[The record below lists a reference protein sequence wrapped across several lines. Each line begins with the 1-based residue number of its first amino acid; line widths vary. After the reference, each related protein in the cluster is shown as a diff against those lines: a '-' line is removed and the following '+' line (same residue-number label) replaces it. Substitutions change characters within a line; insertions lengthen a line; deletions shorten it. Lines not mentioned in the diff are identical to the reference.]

1 MEVPPR
7 PTPGFRATGGAWLSA
22 AIVLNTLGGTTKQ
35 CQYPSALENSGV
47 YLSITWYGVK
57 HRIYSGPL
65 LRPTQQRAC
74 LPSAQL
80 LFMICWI
87 VGGGNILALNRMPRL
102 KLALKVCLGFLVL
115 GLAFLALA
123 TSQIQPE
130 SQLPLKIEV
139 KTYPS
144 RIGAGQEVWIAVA
157 IALDDG
163 WHIYGNPKGPGP
175 GLPTILEV
183 FSLPKGFHA
192 DAAKFLPAEKLL
204 EPDLGPDEWVW
215 IYRKKTTIYVRLT
228 TPSDLAFRNH
238 QVHLHLQLALC
249 RVGVCMPY
257 KTTLTVPLNV
267 VSSSSVEA
275 SIPHWVTKEI
285 QLSHVGETKSR
296 SQPAAVQTILSQPS
310 ETDTSQL
317 SEIPAMKPRAVMPG
331 LEVGSLAKA
340 ALFAVLAGFIL
351 NFMPCVLPVVS
362 LKVLGFV
369 QQAQE
374 SGRRVALLGL
384 SFAAGIFAVFLVLA
398 ALASFAGYGW
408 GELFQKED
416 FLIAMIALIFTMSL
430 CLFGLFQLPIPHF
443 ASSGDSISVQRQGYF
458 ESFYKGTLATFLATP
473 CSGPLLGGAMAWTL
487 RQPPVQ
493 IFVVFSCLGFGMAFP
508 YVIMSIH
515 PAALRWLPR
524 PGNWL
529 VHFERFMGFALLA
542 TVVYLL
548 TIVQANMRVWIV
560 LFCLFLAIGFYI
572 WGQMISLGDS
582 SRRRI
587 LVRLLAVIIMVVGGW
602 VSLKTFPSMG
612 WNEDPLSKQVE
623 SEIWQTYTDK
633 KLLEAARQNR
643 WVAVDFTA
651 DWCPNCILVER
662 TALGDE
668 HVVETFRK
676 HNVLLLRADL
686 TRENLPAK
694 RLLEKMGSRSIPFL
708 ALFPPGEHFWQ
719 PFFLRDIYRARDVLR
734 VFEIVA
740 EEQ

>member
-1 MEVPPR
+1 
-7 PTPGFRATGGAWLSA
+7 
-22 AIVLNTLGGTTKQ
+22 
-35 CQYPSALENSGV
+35 
-47 YLSITWYGVK
+47 
-57 HRIYSGPL
+57 
-65 LRPTQQRAC
+65 
-74 LPSAQL
+74 
-80 LFMICWI
+80 MICRI
-87 VGGGNILALNRMPRL
+87 VGGKTIPDLNRMPRL
-102 KLALKVCLGFLVL
+102 KSTLKLCLGFLVL
-115 GLAFLALA
+115 GLAFSALA
-123 TSQIQPE
+123 ASQTQLE
-130 SQLPLKIEV
+130 TQLPLKVEV

-144 RIGAGQEVWIAVA
+144 RIGAGQEVWLAVA
-157 IALDDG
+157 IVLDDG

-183 FSLPKGFHA
+183 LSFPEGFKA
-192 DAAKFLPAEKLL
+192 DAARFLPAEKLL

-215 IYRKKTTIYVRLT
+215 IYRKKTTIYLRLS
-228 TPSDLAFRNH
+228 TPSHLPLKKH

-249 RVGVCMPY
+249 REGVCMPY
-257 KTTLTVPLNV
+257 KTKLTVPVNV
-267 VSSSSVEA
+267 VSSLSAET
-275 SIPHWVTKEI
+275 SIPQWATKEI
-285 QLSHVGETKSR
+285 QLSHVGEIKSK
-296 SQPAAVQTILSQPS
+296 SELKSVETILSPPS
-310 ETDTSQL
+310 EREISQL
-317 SEIPAMKPRAVMPG
+317 GEIPAVKPRPVMPG
-331 LEVGSLAKA
+331 LEVGGLLKA
-340 ALFAVLAGFIL
+340 ALFAVVAGFIL
-351 NFMPCVLPVVS
+351 NFLPCVLPVVS

-408 GELFQKED
+408 GELFQKQD
-416 FLIAMIALIFTMSL
+416 FLIAMIALIFTMAL
-430 CLFGLFQLPIPHF
+430 CLFGIFQLPIPHF
-443 ASSGDSISVQRQGYF
+443 ASSGESISVQRQGYF

-508 YVIMSIH
+508 YVVMSIY

-548 TIVQANMRVWIV
+548 TIVQENMRVWIV
-560 LFCLFLAIGFYI
+560 LFCLFLAIGCYI
-572 WGQMISLGDS
+572 WGQMTSLGDS

-587 LVRLLAVIIMVVGGW
+587 VVRLLAVSIMVVGGW
-602 VSLKTFPSMG
+602 VSLKTFPTMG
-612 WNEDPLSKQVE
+612 WNKDSSLNRVA
-623 SEIWQTYTDK
+623 SENWQTYTDT
-633 KLLEAARQNR
+633 KLLEAARESR
-643 WVAVDFTA
+643 WAIVAFTA

-662 TALGDE
+662 AALGDE

-676 HNVLLLRADL
+676 HNALLLKADL
-686 TRENLPAK
+686 TRENPPAK

-708 ALFPPGEHFWQ
+708 ALFPPGERFWQ

-734 VFEIVA
+734 VFEIAAA
-740 EEQ
+740 ERVKE

>member
-1 MEVPPR
+1 
-7 PTPGFRATGGAWLSA
+7 
-22 AIVLNTLGGTTKQ
+22 
-35 CQYPSALENSGV
+35 
-47 YLSITWYGVK
+47 
-57 HRIYSGPL
+57 
-65 LRPTQQRAC
+65 
-74 LPSAQL
+74 
-80 LFMICWI
+80 
-87 VGGGNILALNRMPRL
+87 MPRL
-102 KLALKVCLGFLVL
+102 KSTLKLCLGFLVL
-115 GLAFLALA
+115 GVAFSALA
-123 TSQIQPE
+123 ASQTELENQP
-130 SQLPLKIEV
+130 PLKVEV

-157 IALDDG
+157 IALDHG

-183 FSLPKGFHA
+183 LSLPQGFKA
-192 DAAKFLPAEKLL
+192 DDARFLPAEKLI
-204 EPDLGPDEWVW
+204 EPDLGVNDWVW
-215 IYRKKTTIYVRLT
+215 IYRKKTTIYLRLSA
-228 TPSDLAFRNH
+228 PSHLPLKKH
-238 QVHLHLQLALC
+238 QVLLHLQLALC
-249 RVGVCMPY
+249 REGVCMPY
-257 KTTLTVPLNV
+257 KTKLAVPLNV
-267 VSSSSVEA
+267 VSGLSVET
-275 SIPHWVTKEI
+275 SIPQWATKEI
-285 QLSHVGETKSR
+285 QLSHAGEIKSK
-296 SQPAAVQTILSQPS
+296 SQLTSGETILSQPS
-310 ETDTSQL
+310 EREISQL
-317 SEIPAMKPRAVMPG
+317 GEIPALKPRPVMPG
-331 LEVGSLAKA
+331 LEVGGLVKA

-384 SFAAGIFAVFLVLA
+384 FFAAGIFTVFLVLA

-408 GELFQKED
+408 GELFQKQS
-416 FLIAMIALIFTMSL
+416 FLIVMIALVFTMAL

-443 ASSGDSISVQRQGYF
+443 ASSGESISVQRQGYF

-487 RQPPVQ
+487 RQAPVQ

-508 YVIMSIH
+508 YVVMSIY

-542 TVVYLL
+542 TVVCLL
-548 TIVQANMRVWIV
+548 TIVQENMRVWIV

-572 WGQMISLGDS
+572 WGQMTSLSDS

-587 LVRLLAVIIMVVGGW
+587 VVRLLAVTIMVVGGW

-612 WNEDPLSKQVE
+612 WNKDSLLMRVE
-623 SEIWQTYTDK
+623 SENWQTYTDT
-633 KLLEAARQNR
+633 KLLEAARERR
-643 WVAVDFTA
+643 WAIVAFTA

-662 TALGDE
+662 AALGDE

-676 HNVLLLRADL
+676 HNALLLKADL
-686 TRENLPAK
+686 TRENPAAK

-708 ALFPPGEHFWQ
+708 ALFPPGERFWQ

-734 VFEIVA
+734 VFELAA

>member
-1 MEVPPR
+1 
-7 PTPGFRATGGAWLSA
+7 
-22 AIVLNTLGGTTKQ
+22 
-35 CQYPSALENSGV
+35 
-47 YLSITWYGVK
+47 
-57 HRIYSGPL
+57 
-65 LRPTQQRAC
+65 
-74 LPSAQL
+74 
-80 LFMICWI
+80 MICWI
-87 VGGGNILALNRMPRL
+87 VGGDTIPDFYRMAHL
-102 KLALKVCLGFLVL
+102 KLTLKLCVGFLVL
-115 GLAFLALA
+115 GLAFSALVA
-123 TSQIQPE
+123 GQTQLGT
-130 SQLPLKIEV
+130 QLPLRVEV

-144 RIGAGQEVWIAVA
+144 EIGAGQEVWIAVA
-157 IALDDG
+157 IALDSG

-183 FSLPKGFHA
+183 LSLPQGFKA
-192 DAAKFLPAEKLL
+192 DAARFLPAEKLV
-204 EPDLGPDEWVW
+204 EADLGLDEWVW
-215 IYRKKTTIYVRLT
+215 IYRKKTTIYLRLF
-228 TPSDLAFRNH
+228 TPSQLPLKRH
-238 QVHLHLQLALC
+238 QVRLHLQLALC
-249 RVGVCMPY
+249 REGVCMPY
-257 KTTLTVPLNV
+257 KTDLAVPLNV
-267 VSSSSVEA
+267 VSSVSAET
-275 SIPHWVTKEI
+275 SIPQWATKEI
-285 QLSHVGETKSR
+285 QLSHVGEIKSK
-296 SQPAAVQTILSQPS
+296 SQLATVETTLSRPG

-317 SEIPAMKPRAVMPG
+317 SEIPAVKPRPVMPG

-369 QQAQE
+369 QQSQE

-384 SFAAGIFAVFLVLA
+384 TFAAGIFAVFLVLA

-416 FLIAMIALIFTMSL
+416 FLIAMIALIFTMAL

-443 ASSGDSISVQRQGYF
+443 ASSGESISVQRQGYF

-572 WGQMISLGDS
+572 WGQMTSLGDS

-587 LVRLLAVIIMVVGGW
+587 LVRLLAVIIMVGGGW
-602 VSLKTFPSMG
+602 VSLKTLPAMG
-612 WNEDPLSKQVE
+612 WNEDPLSKKVK
-623 SEIWQTYTDK
+623 SEIWQTYTDT
-633 KLLEAARQNR
+633 KLLEAARQSR
-643 WVAVDFTA
+643 WVVVDFTA
-651 DWCPNCILVER
+651 DWCPNCILVET

-676 HNVLLLRADL
+676 HNVLLLKADL
-686 TRENLPAK
+686 TRENPSAK

-740 EEQ
+740 VEREKE

>member
-1 MEVPPR
+1 
-7 PTPGFRATGGAWLSA
+7 
-22 AIVLNTLGGTTKQ
+22 
-35 CQYPSALENSGV
+35 
-47 YLSITWYGVK
+47 
-57 HRIYSGPL
+57 
-65 LRPTQQRAC
+65 
-74 LPSAQL
+74 
-80 LFMICWI
+80 
-87 VGGGNILALNRMPRL
+87 MPHL
-102 KLALKVCLGFLVL
+102 KLTLKLCVGFLVL
-115 GLAFLALA
+115 GLAFSALA
-123 TSQIQPE
+123 AGQTQLGIH
-130 SQLPLKIEV
+130 LPLRVEV

-144 RIGAGQEVWIAVA
+144 RIGAGQEAWIAVA
-157 IALDDG
+157 ISLDKG

-183 FSLPKGFHA
+183 LSLPEGFRA
-192 DAAKFLPAEKLL
+192 DAARFLPAEKLV
-204 EPDLGPDEWVW
+204 EPDLGLDEWVW
-215 IYRKKTTIYVRLT
+215 IYRKKTTIYLHLF
-228 TPSDLAFRNH
+228 TPSQLPFKKH
-238 QVHLHLQLALC
+238 QIRLHLQLALC
-249 RVGVCMPY
+249 REGVCMPY
-257 KTTLTVPLNV
+257 KTELTVPLNV
-267 VSSSSVEA
+267 VSTGSAET
-275 SIPHWVTKEI
+275 SIPQWATKEI
-285 QLSHVGETKSR
+285 QLSHVGEIKSK
-296 SQPAAVQTILSQPS
+296 SQLTSVEAIPSQPS
-310 ETDTSQL
+310 KTEISQL
-317 SEIPAMKPRAVMPG
+317 GEFPAVKPRPVMPG
-331 LEVGSLAKA
+331 LEVGGLLKA
-340 ALFAVLAGFIL
+340 ALFAIVAGFIL
-351 NFMPCVLPVVS
+351 NFLPCVLPVVS

-408 GELFQKED
+408 GELFQKQD
-416 FLIAMIALIFTMSL
+416 FLIAMIALIFTMAL

-443 ASSGDSISVQRQGYF
+443 ASSGESISVQRQGYF

-508 YVIMSIH
+508 YVVMSIY

-548 TIVQANMRVWIV
+548 TIVQENMRVWIV
-560 LFCLFLAIGFYI
+560 LFCLFLAIGCYI
-572 WGQMISLGDS
+572 WGQMTSLSDS

-587 LVRLLAVIIMVVGGW
+587 AVRLLAVTIIVLGGW
-602 VSLKTFPSMG
+602 VSLKTFPTMG
-612 WNEDPLSKQVE
+612 WNQAPLSKKVE
-623 SEIWQTYTDK
+623 SEIWQTYTER
-633 KLLEAARQNR
+633 KLLEAARQSR
-643 WVAVDFTA
+643 WVVVDFTA

-676 HNVLLLRADL
+676 HNVLLLKADL
-686 TRENLPAK
+686 TRENPSAK

-708 ALFPPGEHFWQ
+708 ALFPPGEHFWE

-734 VFEIVA
+734 VFELVA
-740 EEQ
+740 EEKNKRM

>member
-1 MEVPPR
+1 
-7 PTPGFRATGGAWLSA
+7 
-22 AIVLNTLGGTTKQ
+22 
-35 CQYPSALENSGV
+35 
-47 YLSITWYGVK
+47 
-57 HRIYSGPL
+57 
-65 LRPTQQRAC
+65 
-74 LPSAQL
+74 
-80 LFMICWI
+80 MICWI
-87 VGGGNILALNRMPRL
+87 VGGDTIPDLNRMPHL
-102 KLALKVCLGFLVL
+102 KLTLKLCLGFLVL
-115 GLAFLALA
+115 GLAFSALV
-123 TSQIQPE
+123 TGQTQLE
-130 SQLPLKIEV
+130 NQLPLRVEI

-144 RIGAGQEVWIAVA
+144 EIRAGQEVWVAVA
-157 IALDDG
+157 IALDNG

-183 FSLPKGFHA
+183 LSLPAGFKA
-192 DAAKFLPAEKLL
+192 DAARFLPAEKLL
-204 EPDLGPDEWVW
+204 EPDLGFDEWVW
-215 IYRKKTTIYVRLT
+215 IYRKKTTIYLRLFT
-228 TPSDLAFRNH
+228 SSHLPFKKH
-238 QVHLHLQLALC
+238 QIRLHLQLALC
-249 RVGVCMPY
+249 REGVCMPY
-257 KTTLTVPLNV
+257 KTELTVPLNV
-267 VSSSSVEA
+267 VSSLSAETSVPQWA
-275 SIPHWVTKEI
+275 SKEI
-285 QLSHVGETKSR
+285 QLSHVGEIKSR
-296 SQPAAVQTILSQPS
+296 SQLTSVETIPSQPTK
-310 ETDTSQL
+310 TDISQL
-317 SEIPAMKPRAVMPG
+317 GEIPAVKPRPVMPG
-331 LEVGSLAKA
+331 LEVGGLVKA
-340 ALFAVLAGFIL
+340 AFFALLAGFIL

-408 GELFQKED
+408 GELFQKQD
-416 FLIAMIALIFTMSL
+416 FLIAMIALIFAMAL
-430 CLFGLFQLPIPHF
+430 CLFGIFQLPIPHF
-443 ASSGDSISVQRQGYF
+443 ASSGESISVQRQGYF

-508 YVIMSIH
+508 YVVMSIY

-548 TIVQANMRVWIV
+548 TIVQENMRVWIV

-572 WGQMISLGDS
+572 WGQMTSLSDS
-582 SRRRI
+582 SPRRI
-587 LVRLLAVIIMVVGGW
+587 LVRLLAVTIIVVGGW

-612 WNEDPLSKQVE
+612 WNKDSPLKRVQ
-623 SEIWQTYTDK
+623 SENWQTYTDT
-633 KLLEAARQNR
+633 KLLEAARDGR
-643 WVAVDFTA
+643 WAIVAFTA

-662 TALGDE
+662 AALGDE

-676 HNVLLLRADL
+676 HNALLLKADL
-686 TRENLPAK
+686 TRENPAAK

-734 VFEIVA
+734 VFELAA